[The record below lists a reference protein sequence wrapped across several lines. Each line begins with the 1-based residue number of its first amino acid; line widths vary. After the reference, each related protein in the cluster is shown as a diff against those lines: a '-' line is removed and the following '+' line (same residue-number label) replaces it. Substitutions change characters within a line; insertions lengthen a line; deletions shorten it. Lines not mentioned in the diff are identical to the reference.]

1 MIKNGDR
8 VSEKASED
16 GGGDKR
22 PKWQKLVYI
31 RSASAKEEEEE
42 EHGDDDDDV
51 FGEGGEEVVTAV
63 AVFSHRVCS

>member
-8 VSEKASED
+8 ASEKARED

-31 RSASAKEEEEE
+31 RSASAKEEEE
-42 EHGDDDDDV
+42 HGDDDDDV
-51 FGEGGEEVVTAV
+51 FGGEEEVVA
-63 AVFSHRVCS
+63 AVFSHRVRS